1 MPPIQY
7 SSSIQA
13 QIAMNGGIQKKDY
26 SLVRIKALFFVVLM
40 SVFQFVH
47 AGVLAEKGINEKAYD
62 AIRDGNIDV
71 VRELIRQGMDPNHR
85 LGKPGNV
92 MGVAAYFEHP
102 AILSELIAAGGN
114 IHHKLERGMYF
125 TNFIVSRKNFELL
138 NPDFS

>member
-1 MPPIQY
+1 
-7 SSSIQA
+7 
-13 QIAMNGGIQKKDY
+13 MNGGIQKKDY